1 MLTEKLK
8 NNNSV
13 KNHTNFLLVL
23 IIVAIALFILLC
35 PRKTIV
41 KQNFNNIL
49 TQQEEENNMLQQYFE
64 LNENKLH
71 QNNLISTNETE
82 KIDFIQNLN
91 LEYDTRGDMN
101 DLINHNQMP
110 NAGTT
115 MFVYP

>member
-49 TQQEEENNMLQQYFE
+49 TQPEEENNMLQQYFE

-71 QNNLISTNETE
+71 ENNLISTNENE
-82 KIDFIQNLN
+82 KINFIQNLN

-101 DLINHNQMP
+101 DLINLNQMP
-110 NAGTT
+110 NAGKT